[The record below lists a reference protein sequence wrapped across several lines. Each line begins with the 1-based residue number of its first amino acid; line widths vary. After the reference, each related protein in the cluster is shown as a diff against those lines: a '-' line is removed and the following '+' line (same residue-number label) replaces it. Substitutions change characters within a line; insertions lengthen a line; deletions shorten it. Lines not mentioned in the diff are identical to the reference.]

1 MRFEGVLALLAVTAA
16 CGCGCGRGS
25 KGGPAGPEARC
36 EALVAGVG
44 PVAIETV
51 YLPRVV
57 NCENGAAAPAA
68 LQAQAVAARSYLY
81 YELGRVGQIDDGTS
95 DQVFGCGREPGPEHV
110 AAVAA
115 TAGEI
120 LQHGDTIV
128 AAFYVA
134 GALQAPP
141 ACTGGAD
148 DPTATEPYVT
158 YNHGRAGAEVLQ
170 SPLGRLDPATT
181 ANRGCLSQNGSD
193 CLAHAGRDYRDILRF
208 YYGEDVTIAR
218 VSGSCSD

>member
-1 MRFEGVLALLAVTAA
+1 MRFEAAVALLGVAAA
-16 CGCGCGRGS
+16 CGRGAS
-25 KGGPAGPEARC
+25 RGHAGPEARC
-36 EALVAGVG
+36 QAMVAGVG
-44 PVAIETV
+44 EVPIETV

-68 LQAQAVAARSYLY
+68 LRAQAVAARTYLY

-95 DQVFGCGREPGPEHV
+95 DQVFGCGREPGPEHF

-115 TAGEI
+115 TAGEV
-120 LQHGDTIV
+120 LLHGDAPI

-141 ACTGGAD
+141 ACTGGAY

-158 YNHGRAGAEVLQ
+158 YNLGRAGADVLQ
-170 SPLGRLDPATT
+170 SPLGRLDPGNA

-193 CLAHAGRDYRDILRF
+193 CLARAGRDHRDILRF
-208 YYGEDVTIAR
+208 YYGEDIAIER
-218 VSGSCSD
+218 AAGACD